1 MTAWLV
7 PLLAL
12 LSLTT
17 LLWIVSVLARDT
29 SIVDLF
35 WGPMFVVTA
44 AVAYGS
50 GSGLPARKLLVLA
63 LVTLWGLR
71 LALHLA
77 RRNLGQG
84 EDPRYREMRE
94 RNGPRWWL
102 LSLPYVFVL
111 QALLAWVIA
120 LPLQAALRHGAAAPL
135 GAFDALGVVV
145 FGAGFLTEAVADR
158 QLARFRA
165 DPENR
170 GRVLC
175 RGLFRYTRHPNYF
188 GDALLWWGF
197 GLFGVAA
204 GAPWSLVG
212 PAVMTFLLMRVSG
225 VTLLERSIGERR
237 PEYALYQRATN
248 AFFPGPPRHTKPSDV
263 R

>member
-1 MTAWLV
+1 MIAWLV
-7 PLLAL
+7 PLLLL
-12 LSLTT
+12 LSLAT
-17 LLWIVSVLARDT
+17 LLWLVSLLARDT

-35 WGPMFVVTA
+35 WGPMFIVVA
-44 AVAYGS
+44 AVAYSS
-50 GSGLPARKLLVLA
+50 GSGLPARKLLVLT

-77 RRNLGQG
+77 RRNLGRG

-120 LPLQAALRHGAAAPL
+120 LPLQAALRGGAGTPL
-135 GAFDALGVVV
+135 GVFDALGFIV
-145 FGAGFLTEAVADR
+145 FGAGFLTEAIADR
-158 QLARFRA
+158 ELSRFRA
-165 DPENR
+165 NPENR
-170 GRVLC
+170 RRVLDS
-175 RGLFRYTRHPNYF
+175 GLFRYTRHPNYF

-204 GAPWSLVG
+204 GAPWSLTG
-212 PAVMTFLLMRVSG
+212 PALMTFLLMRVSG
-225 VTLLERSIGERR
+225 VTLLEKSIGQRR
-237 PEYALYQRATN
+237 PEYARYQRATN
-248 AFFPGPPRHTKPSDV
+248 AFFPGPPRPTKPSDV